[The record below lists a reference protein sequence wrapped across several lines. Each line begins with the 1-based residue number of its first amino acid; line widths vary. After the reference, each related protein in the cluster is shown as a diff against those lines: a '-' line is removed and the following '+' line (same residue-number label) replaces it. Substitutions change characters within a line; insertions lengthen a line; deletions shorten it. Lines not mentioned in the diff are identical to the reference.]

1 MSMPSAPF
9 HFSGN
14 SHFTFHS
21 DKDSERKRPPNKT
34 AGAQK
39 WLQKGRFA
47 AAAAVLHGVPI
58 PFEMKI

>member
-9 HFSGN
+9 HFSEN
-14 SHFTFHS
+14 LHFTFHT
-21 DKDSERKRPPNKT
+21 DGDSERKWPSNKT

-47 AAAAVLHGVPI
+47 AAASVLVAVPI